1 MSFSGVK
8 MKTGNIF
15 SGIPADI
22 PEEIFET
29 IAENGPVRI
38 ERIISCGQATPQ
50 GAWYDQDLDEWVIL
64 LQGSAEIL
72 FETDTLPF
80 TLRPGDHIM
89 IPAHCRHRVT
99 RTDAKGPTIW
109 LAVHFA

>member
-1 MSFSGVK
+1 
-8 MKTGNIF
+8 MKTDNIF

-29 IAENGPVRI
+29 IAESGPVRI

-50 GAWYDQDLDEWVIL
+50 GTWYDQDLDEWVIL
-64 LQGSAEIL
+64 LKGSAEIL
-72 FETDTLPF
+72 FDSGIQPLTL
-80 TLRPGDHIM
+80 LPGDHIL

-99 RTDAKGPTIW
+99 RTDEQGPTVW
-109 LAVHFA
+109 LAVHYA